1 MDERDCQQQGENTA
15 HHHRRQNLT
24 QPPAQVAP
32 HGHHLRIRANP
43 SNGSTTPDPAR
54 ARLAS
59 GRCLKARHQP
69 SCDGTGMSLG
79 LAGVHASGLGY
90 FAMGTVAVAR
100 SDSQITPS
108 T

>member
-1 MDERDCQQQGENTA
+1 
-15 HHHRRQNLT
+15 
-24 QPPAQVAP
+24 
-32 HGHHLRIRANP
+32 
-43 SNGSTTPDPAR
+43 
-54 ARLAS
+54 
-59 GRCLKARHQP
+59 
-69 SCDGTGMSLG
+69 MSLG